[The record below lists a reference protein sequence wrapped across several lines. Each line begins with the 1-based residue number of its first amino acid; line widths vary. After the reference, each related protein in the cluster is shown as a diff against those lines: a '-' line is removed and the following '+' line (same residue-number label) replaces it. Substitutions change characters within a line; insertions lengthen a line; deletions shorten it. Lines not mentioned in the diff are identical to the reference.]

1 MTPEEAI
8 KTIKAAQA
16 EVEWE
21 YPLDYAAAF
30 DVAIEALEKQIPID
44 PLDSELGICLRH
56 PIIIPCENCGMELS
70 AHVWKNC
77 PYCGQKV
84 GSE

>member
-1 MTPEEAI
+1 MTAQEAI
-8 KTIKAAQA
+8 NIIKAAQA
-16 EVEWE
+16 EVE
-21 YPLDYAAAF
+21 